1 MNKPVKWYKHIPN
14 ILTLI
19 NLCSGFLSIVFLFYK
34 NLEAAALMIM
44 VGAMFDFLDG
54 LAARLLDARSESGK
68 ILDSLADIVTFGV
81 APAVIAFT
89 IIELSF
95 VRIIPEFDIYSA
107 TVGQKILLFSPVII
121 LVSAALRL
129 ADFTSNEYTN
139 QFKGMPT
146 PATGLFFAGM
156 CFFILNQE
164 WMLLSEFLLNPY
176 VILIILGITGFLM
189 ISKISFISLKMKDL
203 SFGPHI
209 MQYLLLAGSI
219 VLLIIFGK
227 FAVSLIILFYV
238 IVSIIDNIIPKHTQ
252 Q

>member
-1 MNKPVKWYKHIPN
+1 MNKPVKWYQHIPN

-34 NLEAAALMIM
+34 NLEAAALMIL
-44 VGAMFDFLDG
+44 VGALFDFLDG
-54 LAARLLDARSESGK
+54 LAARLLNARSDTGK

-81 APAVIAFT
+81 APAVIAFR

-95 VRIIPEFDIYSA
+95 AQVIPDFDIYSA
-107 TVGQKILLFSPVII
+107 TVGQKVLLFSPVII

-129 ADFTSNEYTN
+129 ADFTTGEYN
-139 QFKGMPT
+139 KKFKGMPT
-146 PATGLFFAGM
+146 PASGLLFAGM
-156 CFFILNQE
+156 CFYLLDPE
-164 WMLLSEFLLNPY
+164 WQMMSGFLLNSY
-176 VILIILGITGFLM
+176 VILAILCITGFLM
-189 ISKISFISLKMKDL
+189 ISRVSFISLKMKDL
-203 SFGPHI
+203 SFGTHI

-238 IVSIIDNIIPKHTQ
+238 IVSIIDNIIPKHTEQ
-252 Q
+252 